1 MSDDPYFLIG
11 GDQYAI
17 PTRESLTL
25 DEHVVFFEWTGVDL
39 ETIDD
44 TPVNSRMIGAFMQMA
59 YQRANP
65 DVPSQIARRLI
76 GKSNFEQAVAAFAA
90 AETEADDVGP
100 PELSSTPPGPPGS
113 PGNSGSSQPISGTGS
128 TTRSDTPVNT
138 QPNGGTPPSD
148 TSATFDQLTSAA

>member
-1 MSDDPYFLIG
+1 MNDEPYFLIG
-11 GDQYAI
+11 GDHYAI

-65 DVPSQIARRLI
+65 DVPSQLARRLI

-90 AETEADDVGP
+90 AEVDDASPPEQSATGQGP
-100 PELSSTPPGPPGS
+100 PES
-113 PGNSGSSQPISGTGS
+113 PEDSVSSQPTSGTDS
-128 TTRSDTPVNT
+128 MSSSDTPMSDPT
-138 QPNGGTPPSD
+138 NGGQPPSG
-148 TSATFDQLTSAA
+148 TSAMSHHLTSAA